1 MKHLKKFESF
11 EMGLSKEEMVQYLC
25 NYGWERSEL
34 EMMDE
39 KELEKICGSMPSEI
53 AESNINEHY
62 EHENYMFFKNIEN
75 IHRMCQEI
83 LEMNDEEVDAILTEH
98 GWALDHVATSK
109 DDIEEVYGFLKTHE
123 PSPEM
128 MAKLSEAKE
137 QWISKAI
144 KRKGSL
150 RKKMHKEEGEKIS
163 SSEIKAE
170 LDKLKKKDIDPE
182 KKGLQLSKTDRTK
195 QKQLVL
201 ARTLKGLK

>member
-11 EMGLSKEEMVQYLC
+11 EMRLSKEEMIQYLC
-25 NYGWERSEL
+25 NYGWERAEL

-62 EHENYMFFKNIEN
+62 EHENYMFFTNIEN

-98 GWALDHVATSK
+98 GWALDNVATSK

-163 SSEIKAE
+163 SSEIKAN
-170 LDKLKKKDIDPE
+170 
-182 KKGLQLSKTDRTK
+182 
-195 QKQLVL
+195 
-201 ARTLKGLK
+201 